1 MNGGEWKRQENN
13 IKKVNKRKY
22 KRKLNLSQ
30 SCLNVVNSVRNFGTE
45 DGQDYPKDQDY
56 RLTH

>member
-13 IKKVNKRKY
+13 IKKVNKRKQ

-30 SCLNVVNSVRNFGTE
+30 SCLNVVNSVRNFGAE